1 MSGPDFTF
9 FVGDGSLLE
18 RMRWHAAIV
27 GLAARNQGR
36 PPRDVDL
43 VDGLTRGES
52 PGRTTLF
59 GLYGTYACC
68 LRQVMVYGLAPRSL
82 DEAREALPSTCP
94 RCAVP
99 PIHARAVELLDLLER
114 ERSKSLAVVLAY
126 RDGARRPGVVQ
137 CFGDTSTRRLDV
149 QISMIRR
156 LEDEGL
162 LRIHRRMLGGRD
174 ASPFG
179 RIERLVWSGARWR

>member
-27 GLAARNQGR
+27 EIAARNQGR

-43 VDGLTRGES
+43 VDGLTRGEL
-52 PGRTTLF
+52 PERTTLF
-59 GLYGTYACC
+59 GLDVTWACC
-68 LRQVMVYGLAPRSL
+68 LRPVMVYGLAPRSS
-82 DEAREALPSTCP
+82 DEARDALPSTCP
-94 RCAVP
+94 RCVP
-99 PIHARAVELLDLLER
+99 PIHAQAVELLDLLER
-114 ERSKSLAVVLAY
+114 ERSKSLSVVLAY
-126 RDGARRPGVVQ
+126 QDGARRPGAVQ
-137 CFGDTSTRRLDV
+137 CFGDASLLDV
-149 QISMIRR
+149 QISLIRR

-162 LRIHRRMLGGRD
+162 LRIHRRMPGDRSVPRGI
-174 ASPFG
+174 G

>member
-1 MSGPDFTF
+1 MPDFTF

-27 GLAARNQGR
+27 EVAARNQGR

-52 PGRTTLF
+52 APGRTTLF

-82 DEAREALPSTCP
+82 DEAREALPGTCP

-99 PIHARAVELLDLLER
+99 PTHAQAVELLDLLER

-126 RDGARRPGVVQ
+126 RDGARRRGVVQ
-137 CFGDTSTRRLDV
+137 CVGEASMKILDV
-149 QISMIRR
+149 QISLIRR

-162 LRIHRRMLGGRD
+162 LFIRRRLRPIADLRGL
-174 ASPFG
+174 G